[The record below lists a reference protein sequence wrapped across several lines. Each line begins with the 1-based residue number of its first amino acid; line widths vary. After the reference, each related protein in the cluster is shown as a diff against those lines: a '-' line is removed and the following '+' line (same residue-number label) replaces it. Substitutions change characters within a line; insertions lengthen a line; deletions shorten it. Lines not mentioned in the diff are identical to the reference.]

1 MTRNAMLMPCMT
13 GRRLNRATG
22 ATVATVATVATAFAW
37 EARR

>member
-22 ATVATVATVATAFAW
+22 ATVATVATAFAW